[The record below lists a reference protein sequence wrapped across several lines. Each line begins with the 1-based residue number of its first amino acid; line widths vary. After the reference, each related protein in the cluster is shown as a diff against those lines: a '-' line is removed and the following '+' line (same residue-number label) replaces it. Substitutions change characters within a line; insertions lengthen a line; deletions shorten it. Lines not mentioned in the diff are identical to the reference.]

1 MKNLNA
7 KNLSLLNTKTTV
19 PNYNRSTI
27 ETSIVH
33 VGVGGFHR
41 SHQAYLLNK
50 LIKSNNKETQWGI
63 CGVALLEFDI
73 KIYNILKTQ
82 DCLYTLITKG
92 SDGSVNTE
100 IIGSIVQL
108 MFAPNNPLAVI
119 EKMAHVNT
127 KIISLTITEGGY
139 NYNEN
144 THLFNVENPL
154 IQNDLKNSK
163 SPLSIF
169 GYLTQALLL
178 RKTENRGGL
187 TILSCDNI
195 QENGTMTKNML
206 LSFIKLAEPNLI
218 PWINE
223 NVSFP
228 NCMVDRITPV
238 TSKEDINY
246 VQNTLEINDQWPVVC
261 EPFIQWVIEDN
272 FIAGRPKWENVGVQF
287 VDNVEPYEK
296 MKLHLLNAGHSVL
309 GILGALIDYNTIDE
323 VVKNENIKQFL
334 INFMNIE
341 VTPTLGELE
350 GFNLENYKKTLIERF
365 SNKNIKD
372 QISRI
377 CSESSSKLP
386 KFLIPTIKDQINSEN
401 NFVFSSF
408 LIAAWNIYSLGY
420 SETNKPLNRIDKMKD
435 KLKQKAQESKT
446 KDPLKFLEIKSIFGE
461 LINNKKF
468 TDLYTKAYSEI
479 SELGIEK
486 CIEKINN
493 DTKTKIN
500 NI

>member
-1 MKNLNA
+1 
-7 KNLSLLNTKTTV
+7 
-19 PNYNRSTI
+19 
-27 ETSIVH
+27 
-33 VGVGGFHR
+33 
-41 SHQAYLLNK
+41 
-50 LIKSNNKETQWGI
+50 
-63 CGVALLEFDI
+63 
-73 KIYNILKTQ
+73 
-82 DCLYTLITKG
+82 
-92 SDGSVNTE
+92 
-100 IIGSIVQL
+100 
-108 MFAPNNPLAVI
+108 
-119 EKMAHVNT
+119 
-127 KIISLTITEGGY
+127 
-139 NYNEN
+139 
-144 THLFNVENPL
+144 
-154 IQNDLKNSK
+154 
-163 SPLSIF
+163 
-169 GYLTQALLL
+169 
-178 RKTENRGGL
+178 
-187 TILSCDNI
+187 
-195 QENGTMTKNML
+195 
-206 LSFIKLAEPNLI
+206 
-218 PWINE
+218 
-223 NVSFP
+223 
-228 NCMVDRITPV
+228 
-238 TSKEDINY
+238 
-246 VQNTLEINDQWPVVC
+246 
-261 EPFIQWVIEDN
+261 
-272 FIAGRPKWENVGVQF
+272 
-287 VDNVEPYEK
+287 